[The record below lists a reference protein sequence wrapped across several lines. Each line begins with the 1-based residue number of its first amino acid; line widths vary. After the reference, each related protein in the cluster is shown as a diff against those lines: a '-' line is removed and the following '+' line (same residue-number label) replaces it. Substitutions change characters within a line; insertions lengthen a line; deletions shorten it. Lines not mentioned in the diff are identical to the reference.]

1 MICKF
6 VTFLL
11 LLSQRVSS
19 NTDWSKPQCVTKLKV
34 PRHTVF
40 KSHVMTELKI
50 NCPVTHH
57 GCQRIPIISWCKIY
71 GDTCT
76 ALNHSDVI
84 KTEWKNTAEHEG
96 MAFLVFQNISMED
109 AGLYRCKEGKMSL
122 SHAINVTVTVL
133 SVLNPVP
140 TEINPVQDDDLQ
152 WLWPYLYIC
161 SGVLGLVII
170 LTLILVY
177 IVRHKGR
184 KSTNKCGKINQ
195 YLVKQK
201 TDLLLP
207 PHLCLDSDLLT
218 TLKYTFHSWDISD
231 QQQSM

>member
-11 LLSQRVSS
+11 LLLQGVSS
-19 NTDWSKPQCVTKLKV
+19 NTDWSETQCVVKLKV

-40 KSHVMTELKI
+40 KASVKTELKI
-50 NCPVTHH
+50 NCTVTHY
-57 GCQRIPIISWCKIY
+57 GCQRILIISWCKIY
-71 GDTCT
+71 GDGCK

-96 MAFLVFQNISMED
+96 MAFLIFQKISMED
-109 AGLYRCKEGKMSL
+109 AGLYRCKESDMSI
-122 SHAINVTVTVL
+122 SHLINVTVMVP

-140 TEINPVQDDDLQ
+140 DDNLQ

-161 SGVLGLVII
+161 SVILGLVII
-170 LTLILVY
+170 MTLLLVN
-177 IVRHKGR
+177 IVQHTGR
-184 KSTNKCGKINQ
+184 KSTNKCGKTNQ
-195 YLVKQK
+195 YLAKQRS
-201 TDLLLP
+201 DLLLP

-218 TLKYTFHSWDISD
+218 TVVYSFHSWDISE